1 MTLKIDGVWCKTKT
15 EFEKLAKSRDYDLA
29 VSYFDIFNR
38 LIKSDPY
45 GSEPSSIIVALYIR
59 KMLQKLINDSSEVE
73 EISIAYM
80 FKDLDTKSVSCFKD
94 FITDLVQ
101 DRDIN
106 LDLTIINRCDYPKRG
121 VLSKFDNVKFI
132 DND

>member
-1 MTLKIDGVWCKTKT
+1 
-15 EFEKLAKSRDYDLA
+15 
-29 VSYFDIFNR
+29 
-38 LIKSDPY
+38 
-45 GSEPSSIIVALYIR
+45 
-59 KMLQKLINDSSEVE
+59 
-73 EISIAYM
+73 M
-80 FKDLDTKSVSCFKD
+80 FKDLDTKSVSGFKD

>member
-1 MTLKIDGVWCKTKT
+1 
-15 EFEKLAKSRDYDLA
+15 
-29 VSYFDIFNR
+29 
-38 LIKSDPY
+38 
-45 GSEPSSIIVALYIR
+45 
-59 KMLQKLINDSSEVE
+59 MLQKLITDSSEVE

-80 FKDLDTKSVSCFKD
+80 FKELDTKSVLGFKD

-101 DRDIN
+101 DRDIS

-121 VLSKFDNVKFI
+121 VLSRFDNVKFI

>member
-1 MTLKIDGVWCKTKT
+1 MNVKIEGVWCKTRT
-15 EFEKLAKSRDYDLA
+15 EFDKLSKKGDYDLS
-29 VSYFDIFNR
+29 VSYYDIFNR

-59 KMLQKLINDSSEVE
+59 KMLQKLITDSSEVE
-73 EISIAYM
+73 EISIAHM
-80 FKDLDTKSVSCFKD
+80 FKELDTKSVLGFKD

-101 DRDIN
+101 DRDIS

-121 VLSKFDNVKFI
+121 VLSRFDNVKFI

>member
-1 MTLKIDGVWCKTKT
+1 
-15 EFEKLAKSRDYDLA
+15 
-29 VSYFDIFNR
+29 
-38 LIKSDPY
+38 
-45 GSEPSSIIVALYIR
+45 
-59 KMLQKLINDSSEVE
+59 MLQKLINDSSEVE

-80 FKDLDTKSVSCFKD
+80 FKDLDTKSVSGFKD